1 MEKLP
6 NDWDNLQK
14 SLGASVLQSR
24 DWADVQQQMGRQAFF
39 AWSNHWSFVGF
50 ERKSSGLRYLL
61 VPYGPTCAVAGTEA
75 IEAVLALAKKQKFDF
90 VRIEPI
96 GATRP
101 DDLVRLGAVKVAEFD
116 PEYTLHLDLTKTEEE
131 LRSKMNSGHRNLIN
145 GTQRRGIEIVQ
156 SDKDSDF
163 ESFLRMLEDTAK
175 RSKVKFH
182 PRDYYKDVWKVMQP
196 RESAK
201 LYIASHSGEAVAAAL
216 FYDYNGVRY
225 YAHAGAY
232 QQLNRKLNASVS
244 LLWQAII
251 DAKKLGLVKFDMWG
265 IAPSDDPKHKWAG
278 ITSFKKGFGGEAV
291 QYLGTYDIPINQ
303 AKYKIYRTYS
313 KLRGRG

>member
-75 IEAVLALAKKQKFDF
+75 IEAVLELAKKQKFDF
-90 VRIEPI
+90 VRIEPT

-101 DDLVRLGAVKVAEFD
+101 DDLARLGAVKVAEFD

-145 GTQRRGIEIVQ
+145 EIG
-156 SDKDSDF
+156 
-163 ESFLRMLEDTAK
+163 R
-175 RSKVKFH
+175 
-182 PRDYYKDVWKVMQP
+182 
-196 RESAK
+196 
-201 LYIASHSGEAVAAAL
+201 
-216 FYDYNGVRY
+216 
-225 YAHAGAY
+225 AH
-232 QQLNRKLNASVS
+232 V
-244 LLWQAII
+244 
-251 DAKKLGLVKFDMWG
+251 
-265 IAPSDDPKHKWAG
+265 
-278 ITSFKKGFGGEAV
+278 
-291 QYLGTYDIPINQ
+291 
-303 AKYKIYRTYS
+303 
-313 KLRGRG
+313 